1 MENVKIGLMGVGLN
15 TYWEQ
20 FEGLLD
26 RLIGYQNKI
35 KNKMQSLGNVTVID
49 AGMVDDSEKA
59 DRVTS
64 LMKSEDVEILFIYIS
79 TYALSST
86 IIPIANRLN
95 IPVILLNIQ
104 PLPAIEYD
112 KLNSMGDRGS
122 MTGEWLANCQAC
134 SIPEFCSVFNRT
146 AIRYEIVSGYV
157 EDRGAGAEI
166 SQGIKAAE
174 VV

>member
-1 MENVKIGLMGVGLN
+1 MLSPQNKDRLFKYRKNNIMENVKIGLMGVGLN

-95 IPVILLNIQ
+95 IPVILFLI
-104 PLPAIEYD
+104 LRKKSAT
-112 KLNSMGDRGS
+112 LLLR
-122 MTGEWLANCQAC
+122 QALIF
-134 SIPEFCSVFNRT
+134 SI
-146 AIRYEIVSGYV
+146 AQII
-157 EDRGAGAEI
+157 I
-166 SQGIKAAE
+166 LWIKALRAL
-174 VV
+174 